1 MRMFPFLLVL
11 FLVISIP
18 LDVVDGCESDYV
30 RLSAVIPTSQS
41 EGVGITNYGN
51 GDVNLKEYR
60 LSDGEGTITFTKSII
75 LSGRS
80 TIFLLKSAP
89 EPWMMIDDYIQYG
102 DKGVV
107 CKGFLLRDTGDDVY
121 LYKGEQ
127 LIDTFVYGD
136 ESNRNGWDGDAF
148 QKIPKKCY
156 AKRTS
161 IIDTDTSKDWEIFT
175 PGRSDF
181 SMTGGY
187 ECEITPFVFPDS
199 KGIPVKDVV
208 YGTTSRIDISTYLLS
223 EPGVISS
230 LLHALSD
237 GVIVRILLEG
247 SPAGGIPLSERIA
260 MSTLVYHGADVRFII
275 SDDGYKRYNFLHSKY
290 AVIDE
295 DITII
300 TSENWAESSFNNNR
314 GWGAVISSNEY
325 AHYMRSVFESDFNGN
340 LDIRSFKELFPKE
353 RRGTFEGYIPSNESF
368 PSYHG
373 RATPILSPDFSFSAM
388 KGFITSANERLFVE
402 QLEVEYDW
410 LDEGNNPLSWMIG
423 SKADCRLLIDTT
435 FDSEFDSD
443 EKDGFGIRD
452 RLKGSDTI
460 AVRTSAMDRML
471 HNKGIISD
479 DGVWIG
485 SINWSSTS
493 IHDNREVAV
502 IIESKEVSDFF
513 AKYFIDDWGTES
525 ADDIVITVDIIGELK
540 NGRTIVIDASGSYAP
555 NGSLFEWDIDGD
567 GVIERTGRKISIDL
581 SDSTYDITL
590 RVTDGDETYLW
601 KRTLDISDADMDVF
615 PIPLKYIPIIIIC
628 IATATVSLL
637 HRWKCK

>member
-89 EPWMMIDDYIQYG
+89 EPWMMIDNYIQYG

-247 SPAGGIPLSERIA
+247 SPREAYLCR
-260 MSTLVYHGADVRFII
+260 
-275 SDDGYKRYNFLHSKY
+275 
-290 AVIDE
+290 
-295 DITII
+295 
-300 TSENWAESSFNNNR
+300 
-314 GWGAVISSNEY
+314 
-325 AHYMRSVFESDFNGN
+325 
-340 LDIRSFKELFPKE
+340 
-353 RRGTFEGYIPSNESF
+353 
-368 PSYHG
+368 
-373 RATPILSPDFSFSAM
+373 
-388 KGFITSANERLFVE
+388 KG
-402 QLEVEYDW
+402 
-410 LDEGNNPLSWMIG
+410 
-423 SKADCRLLIDTT
+423 
-435 FDSEFDSD
+435 
-443 EKDGFGIRD
+443 
-452 RLKGSDTI
+452 
-460 AVRTSAMDRML
+460 
-471 HNKGIISD
+471 
-479 DGVWIG
+479 
-485 SINWSSTS
+485 
-493 IHDNREVAV
+493 
-502 IIESKEVSDFF
+502 
-513 AKYFIDDWGTES
+513 
-525 ADDIVITVDIIGELK
+525 
-540 NGRTIVIDASGSYAP
+540 
-555 NGSLFEWDIDGD
+555 
-567 GVIERTGRKISIDL
+567 
-581 SDSTYDITL
+581 
-590 RVTDGDETYLW
+590 
-601 KRTLDISDADMDVF
+601 
-615 PIPLKYIPIIIIC
+615 
-628 IATATVSLL
+628 
-637 HRWKCK
+637 